1 MTVLTDF
8 TTMSG
13 RSLRL
18 SRRNLDA
25 LLTAVLLPVVL
36 MALFVYVFGGALRTG
51 TDYLQ
56 YVVPGIILLC
66 VGFGAATTAVSVCSD
81 MTGGVI
87 DRFRSMPIAGA
98 AVLTGHVVASVAR
111 NALSAVVVLSVALAM
126 GFRPSAG
133 PVQWLAATGILLLF
147 VVAMSWLCA
156 LLGLL
161 ARNVEAANGYTFL
174 IMFLPYVSSAFVPT
188 DSMPSWLQAVAR
200 NQPITPV
207 IETVRGLLRDRPIGD
222 QAWLAIAW
230 FGAIGVGAAV
240 AATAVFRRQTRR

>member
-1 MTVLTDF
+1 MTVFADSA
-8 TTMSG
+8 TMIG

-25 LLTAVLLPVVL
+25 LLMAVLLPVVL
-36 MALFVYVFGGALRTG
+36 MALFVYVFGGAIQTG
-51 TDYLQ
+51 TDYLD

-66 VGFGAATTAVSVCSD
+66 VGFGAATTAVSVCTD
-81 MTGGVI
+81 MTSGVM
-87 DRFRSMPIAGA
+87 DRFRSLPIASS

-111 NALSAVVVLSVALAM
+111 NTFSGLIVLGVALAM
-126 GFRPSAG
+126 GFRPTAG
-133 PVQWLAATGILLLF
+133 PMQWLAAASILLLF

-156 LLGLL
+156 LLGIL
-161 ARNVEAANGYTFL
+161 AGSPEAANGYTFL

-207 IETVRGLLRDRPIGD
+207 IETVRGLLTDGPIGNH
-222 QAWLAIAW
+222 AVLALAW
-230 FGAIGVGAAV
+230 FGVIGLASAAL
-240 AATAVFRRQTRR
+240 ATAVFRRRTAR